1 MRSACLNWKRSRT
14 GSQRR
19 EWRSC
24 EGWWRS
30 WYWWRV
36 MAEVMVV
43 MMMLVLLGVAKM
55 YNPMMIRTVSVPCSQ
70 PKVSSSGFF
79 IGSSNETHR
88 NVTLYWKVSCDKSK
102 NLLIVDQSLIAR
114 SFVLLLFGL
123 IAFIRL
129 LNRLLNLKASQSAN
143 QSVRQ
148 PVRLPV
154 LVSTWKCMSVCLPLR
169 MCRPLCQ
176 FAYLYQ
182 VVLGRLSMWLII
194 LSIIQL
200 SLNAQIGSQHAWK
213 PCSNRWNCRCLLL
226 SSPFQRE
233 TLVVLASVT
242 TSESTRRMAKAFLSK
257 SRKKLPSKLF

>member
-1 MRSACLNWKRSRT
+1 
-14 GSQRR
+14 
-19 EWRSC
+19 
-24 EGWWRS
+24 
-30 WYWWRV
+30 

-129 LNRLLNLKASQSAN
+129 LNRLLNLKASQSAD
-143 QSVRQ
+143 QSVSQ
-148 PVRLPV
+148 SGCLSLSLPENV
-154 LVSTWKCMSVCLPLR
+154 CLSVFRSVCVGPYANLR
-169 MCRPLCQ
+169 I
-176 FAYLYQ
+176 YTKLY
-182 VVLGRLSMWLII
+182 
-194 LSIIQL
+194 
-200 SLNAQIGSQHAWK
+200 
-213 PCSNRWNCRCLLL
+213 
-226 SSPFQRE
+226 
-233 TLVVLASVT
+233 
-242 TSESTRRMAKAFLSK
+242 
-257 SRKKLPSKLF
+257 